1 MALDEDLKEIYDIF
15 FEESAEGLEVMETGL
30 LSLDFGAADLDTIN
44 DIFRAAHSIKGGAGT
59 FGFMGVSAFTHGV
72 ETIMDQMR
80 DGKRDVTEENVQ
92 LLLESVDCIGTM
104 LECIKNDEPD
114 NAEQRQ
120 PIEARITALL
130 AGSEQD
136 SADAAPAAANEPV
149 DSKPE
154 SSEKHIWAI
163 SFAPNTEIMRT
174 GNDPVLLF
182 KELQSLG
189 ELTVKA
195 NLTNIPDFDDLDPEE
210 LHVSWQLQ
218 LESDCTEAQI
228 SDVFTWV
235 AGQCDL
241 EITEKSNVEEMDT
254 DANEVSTE
262 KADTATLP
270 AKTAPPAKGG
280 GKDKGG
286 STKSRESASIRVA
299 IDKVDSLLNLVG
311 ELVITQSM
319 LRRFGDSYDPDSL
332 KELRDGLSQLERHT
346 RELQE
351 SAMQIRMLPINSS
364 FNRFPR
370 LVRDLSTKLG
380 KKIDL
385 VVSGE
390 HTEVDKTVLEKLNDP
405 LVHLVRNSLDHG
417 IEMPDA
423 RVTNG
428 KPENGTLHLSA
439 AHEGGNVIIKVEDD
453 GAGLN
458 REKILSKAIQ
468 KGIVMANEEL
478 SDDRIDNLIFQPG
491 FSTADEVSDVSGRG
505 VGMDVVRRNIL
516 DLGGRIRVQSNPGV
530 GTSLRISLPLT
541 LAILDGQL
549 VRIGTEVFVIS
560 VLSIIESVQLTKAQI
575 STVSGSGDVFKM
587 RDQYIPVVRASDA
600 FGIEEQDHLNPADIL
615 VIVESEN
622 TKFGILVNELLE
634 QQQIVIKSIE
644 NNYKKVPGLTGATIL
659 GDGRVALILDV
670 AGFQQTT
677 DRSKIT
683 RESAPVAM
691 AA

>member
-163 SFAPNTEIMRT
+163 
-174 GNDPVLLF
+174 
-182 KELQSLG
+182 
-189 ELTVKA
+189 
-195 NLTNIPDFDDLDPEE
+195 

-453 GAGLN
+453 GAG
-458 REKILSKAIQ
+458 
-468 KGIVMANEEL
+468 
-478 SDDRIDNLIFQPG
+478 P
-491 FSTADEVSDVSGRG
+491 
-505 VGMDVVRRNIL
+505 
-516 DLGGRIRVQSNPGV
+516 
-530 GTSLRISLPLT
+530 
-541 LAILDGQL
+541 
-549 VRIGTEVFVIS
+549 
-560 VLSIIESVQLTKAQI
+560 TK
-575 STVSGSGDVFKM
+575 
-587 RDQYIPVVRASDA
+587 
-600 FGIEEQDHLNPADIL
+600 
-615 VIVESEN
+615 
-622 TKFGILVNELLE
+622 
-634 QQQIVIKSIE
+634 
-644 NNYKKVPGLTGATIL
+644 
-659 GDGRVALILDV
+659 
-670 AGFQQTT
+670 
-677 DRSKIT
+677 
-683 RESAPVAM
+683 
-691 AA
+691 

>member
-1 MALDEDLKEIYDIF
+1 
-15 FEESAEGLEVMETGL
+15 
-30 LSLDFGAADLDTIN
+30 
-44 DIFRAAHSIKGGAGT
+44 
-59 FGFMGVSAFTHGV
+59 
-72 ETIMDQMR
+72 
-80 DGKRDVTEENVQ
+80 
-92 LLLESVDCIGTM
+92 M

-114 NAEQRQ
+114 NEEQRK
-120 PIEARITALL
+120 PLEDRITALL
-130 AGSEQD
+130 SGTEQD
-136 SADAAPAAANEPV
+136 STKSTSDVDQEAEPEPPPSNE
-149 DSKPE
+149 SKNW
-154 SSEKHIWAI
+154 SI
-163 SFAPNTEIMRT
+163 SFSPNIEILRS
-174 GNDPVLLF
+174 GNDPLLLF

-189 ELTVKA
+189 QLTVNA
-195 NLTNIPDFDDLDPEE
+195 NQTRIPEFDDLDPEE
-210 LHVSWQLQ
+210 LHLSWQMQ
-218 LESDCTEAQI
+218 LESDCSEDQI
-228 SDVFTWV
+228 NDAFTWV
-235 AGQCDL
+235 VGQCELDIS
-241 EITEKSNVEEMDT
+241 EAGDEPDT
-254 DANEVSTE
+254 DSVDDQKTSQNGNAQTKSDAV
-262 KADTATLP
+262 DTNKKSAVG
-270 AKTAPPAKGG
+270 A
-280 GKDKGG
+280 KDKGG

-370 LVRDLSTKLG
+370 LVRDLSSKLG

-417 IEMPDA
+417 IEMPDV
-423 RVTNG
+423 RVENG
-428 KPENGTLHLSA
+428 KPEKGTLHLSA

-458 REKILSKAIQ
+458 RDKILSKAIQ
-468 KGIVMANEEL
+468 KGIVSANEEL
-478 SDDRIDNLIFQPG
+478 SEDRIDNLIFQPG

-516 DLGGRIRVQSNPGV
+516 DLGGRIRVQSNPGL

-549 VRIGTEVFVIS
+549 VRISNEVYVIS
-560 VLSIIESVQLTKAQI
+560 VLSIIESVQLTKEQI
-575 STVSGSGDVFKM
+575 KTVSGSGDVFKM
-587 RDQYIPVVRASDA
+587 RDQYIPVVNATDA
-600 FGIEEQDHLNPADIL
+600 FGIIKQDINNPADIL

-677 DRSKIT
+677 DRTKIAQAKA
-683 RESAPVAM
+683 ELAQ